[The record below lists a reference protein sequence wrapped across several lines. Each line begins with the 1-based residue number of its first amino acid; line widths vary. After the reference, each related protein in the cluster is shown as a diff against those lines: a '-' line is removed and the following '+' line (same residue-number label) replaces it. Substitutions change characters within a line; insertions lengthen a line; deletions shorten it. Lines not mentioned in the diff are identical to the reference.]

1 MATNPFQLLI
11 DGPSIA
17 TLGATNGTFTA
28 TTGTAYP
35 HGLSVGAAITI
46 ENSTISA
53 ANVTLGS
60 ALWRV
65 ATVANGTTFTF
76 VAGTASAGTVAQ
88 SSAVFAQDVLNPVIN
103 YTGVYASGRN
113 TAAYAI
119 PNELTLESSA
129 DGSSS
134 TMEFVVLQDVTP
146 NGTASAGSGPWY
158 ASIPDATR
166 VRFIDTTAPTP
177 STPVFAGLVDNIDSA
192 MMGSN
197 QGIISRVSCVDL
209 NSLMDRVIVR
219 KARTSGAANQV
230 ANAITYT
237 KNNLTEKQIVTAILA
252 VVNTQKSGDV
262 AFQRLFKTGTTTG
275 ISSTGTG
282 TKISTDNDKLDIVLG
297 SLRNALDSIIEMFQ
311 GQDGYTRRYWID
323 NNGVLNYTL
332 ANAGPTYANA
342 PFAIT
347 TVVNDAPDN
356 NGGAVSTINPRDL
369 TVTYDHSSISKRS
382 YFLTADGKA
391 DADTEADP
399 FVRVYTDAVVGY
411 TARQGAIVESVVDAG
426 SVRGKNRTKLLN
438 TFAKAYFLER
448 SKPVLSGSFTLRGAG
463 TRSHNLYGWYSGY
476 AQTAATPTYSL
487 TSWAAGQWVSVT
499 APAFGL
505 NGEMY
510 RVESVRTSFEQGSL
524 QRIIEIT
531 FARKRIGVLSRI
543 AAGLK

>member
-1 MATNPFQLLI
+1 MATSPFQLLI

-46 ENSTISA
+46 ENSSITA

-88 SSAVFAQDVLNPVIN
+88 STAVFAQDVLNPIIN
-103 YTGVYASGRN
+103 YTGAYASGRN
-113 TAAYAI
+113 TAVYAV
-119 PNELTLESSA
+119 PQEMSLESSA

-134 TMEFVVLQDVTP
+134 TMDFVVIQDVTP
-146 NGTASAGSGPWY
+146 NGTASASSGPWY

-166 VRFIDTTAPTP
+166 VRFVDTTAPTP

-192 MMGSN
+192 MLGGN
-197 QGIISRVSCVDL
+197 QGIVSRVSCVDL

-219 KARTSGAANQV
+219 KAKSSGAAGQV
-230 ANAITYT
+230 ANSITYT

-252 VVNTQKSGDV
+252 VVNTQKSGDA
-262 AFQRLFKTGTTTG
+262 AFQRLFKTATTTG
-275 ISSTGTG
+275 ISSTNTN

-297 SLRNALDSIIEMFQ
+297 SLRNAIDSIIEMFQ

-323 NNGVLNYTL
+323 NTGVLNYTI
-332 ANAGPTYANA
+332 ANAGPTYADA

-356 NGGAVSTINPRDL
+356 AGGAVSTINPRDL
-369 TVTYDHSSISKRS
+369 TITYDHSSIAKRS

-399 FVRVYTDAVVGY
+399 FVRVYTDSVVGY
-411 TARQGAIVESVVDAG
+411 AARQGAIVESVVDAG

-438 TFAKAYFLER
+438 TYAKAYFLER

-463 TRSHNLYGWYSGY
+463 SQSHNAYGWYSGY
-476 AQTAATPTYSL
+476 AQLTATPTYGL
-487 TSWAAGQWVSVT
+487 TSWTAGQWVSVT
-499 APAFGL
+499 APAFGF

-510 RVESVRTSFEQGSL
+510 RVESVSTSFENGSL
-524 QRIIEIT
+524 QRIIKIT
-531 FARKRIGVLSRI
+531 FARKRIGVLSRL